1 MKEIYLDNAA
11 TTRVCEEAAAVMQKV
26 LREDY
31 GNPSSLHGKGIQ
43 AEQYLKEARKT
54 IAKSLK
60 CAEKEIIFTSGG
72 TESNNL
78 ALFGGAYAKCRR
90 GKHIISTRIEHASVY
105 NPLIFLEKQGY
116 EVTYLPVDGNGI
128 VSLDALKEALC
139 SDTILVSVMMV
150 NNEIGAI
157 EPVSDI
163 AKIVHLYNP
172 EILFHVDAIQAYG
185 KVPFTPNACGI
196 DLLSVSGHKLQG
208 PKGSGF
214 LYKRDKVRLLPEILG
229 GGQEGDMRS
238 GTENVPA
245 IAGLSEAVKRY
256 FANQNAFRDSMYACK
271 TELLKRVSEMPF
283 AHPNA
288 VFEGEADKLSLEE
301 RVRKTAPH
309 IVSVSFDNIRSEVLL
324 HALEDYGIC
333 VSSGSACSS
342 NHPAISGTLKAIG
355 VPDRYL
361 DSTIRFSFSPE
372 TTVEEIDTACDAL
385 SELVPK
391 LGKFTVH

>member
-11 TTRVCEEAAAVMQKV
+11 TTRACEEAVKAMEKV

-60 CAEKEIIFTSGG
+60 CQEKEVIFTSGG

-78 ALFGGAYAKCRR
+78 ALNGAAFAKIRR
-90 GKHIISTRIEHASVY
+90 GKHIISTCIEHASVY
-105 NPLIFLEKQGY
+105 NPLIFLEKQGF
-116 EVTYLPVDGNGI
+116 EVTYLPVDRNGI
-128 VSLDALKEALC
+128 VSLEALKDALRP
-139 SDTILVSVMMV
+139 DTILVSVMMV
-150 NNEIGAI
+150 NNEIGAV
-157 EPVSDI
+157 EPVFEI
-163 AKIVHLYNP
+163 GKLVHNYNP
-172 EILFHVDAIQAYG
+172 DILFHVDAIQAYG
-185 KVPFTPNACGI
+185 KIPFTPAACNI

-214 LYKRDKVRLLPEILG
+214 LYKRDKVRLIPEILG
-229 GGQEGDMRS
+229 GGQESDMRS

-256 FANQNAFRDSMYACK
+256 FTNQNDFRERMYSCKKAFL
-271 TELLKRVSEMPF
+271 TELETMDF

-288 VFEGEADKLSLEE
+288 VYKDEVNLSSDE
-301 RVRKTAPH
+301 RLHKTAPH
-309 IVSVSFDNIRSEVLL
+309 ILSVSFDSIRSEVLL
-324 HALEDYGIC
+324 HALEDYGIY

-355 VPDRYL
+355 VLDKYL
-361 DSTIRFSFSPE
+361 DSTLRFSFSPE
-372 TTVEEIDTACDAL
+372 TTIEQIKETCVAL
-385 SELVPK
+385 RTLVPK
-391 LGKFTVH
+391 LSKFTVH

>member
-11 TTRVCEEAAAVMQKV
+11 TTRACEEAVAAMEKV

-60 CAEKEIIFTSGG
+60 CQEKEIIFTSGG

-78 ALFGGAYAKCRR
+78 ALFGAAYAKCRR
-90 GKHIISTRIEHASVY
+90 GKHIISTGIEHASVY

-116 EVTYLPVDGNGI
+116 EVTYLPVDRNGI
-128 VSLDALKEALC
+128 VSLEALKEALRP
-139 SDTILVSVMMV
+139 DTILVSVMMV

-157 EPVSDI
+157 EPVSEI
-163 AKIVHLYNP
+163 AKIVHTYNP

-256 FANQNAFRDSMYACK
+256 FQNQNAFRDSMYACK
-271 TELLKRVSEMPF
+271 TELLKQVTEMEF

-288 VFEGEADKLSLEE
+288 VFEEVDSLPIEE

-309 IVSVSFDNIRSEVLL
+309 ILSVSFDKVRSEVLL

-355 VPDRYL
+355 TPDRYL

-372 TTVEEIDTACDAL
+372 TTIGEIDAACTAL
-385 SELVPK
+385 RELVPK

>member
-11 TTRVCEEAAAVMQKV
+11 TTRACEEAVAAMTKV

-60 CAEKEIIFTSGG
+60 CQEKEIIFTSGG

-78 ALFGGAYAKCRR
+78 ALFGAAYAKARR
-90 GKHIISTRIEHASVY
+90 GKHIISTSIEHASVY

-116 EVTYLPVDGNGI
+116 EVTYLPVDRNGI
-128 VSLDALKEALC
+128 VSLDALKEALR
-139 SDTILVSVMMV
+139 SDTILVSVMLV

-157 EPVSDI
+157 EPVTEI
-163 AKIVHLYNP
+163 AKLVHSYNP

-214 LYKRDKVRLLPEILG
+214 LYKKDKVRLLPEILG

-256 FANQNAFRDSMYACK
+256 FQNQNAFRDSMYACK
-271 TELLKRVSEMPF
+271 TELLKQVMTMPF

-288 VFEGEADKLSLEE
+288 VFEEESDTLTIEE

-309 IVSVSFDNIRSEVLL
+309 ILSVSFDNIRSEVLL

-355 VPDRYL
+355 VPDKYL

-372 TTVEEIDTACDAL
+372 TTLEEIRTACDAL
-385 SELVPK
+385 RELVPK
-391 LGKFTVH
+391 LGRFTVH

>member
-11 TTRVCEEAAAVMQKV
+11 TTRACEEAVKAMEKV

-60 CAEKEIIFTSGG
+60 CQEKEIIFTSGG

-78 ALFGGAYAKCRR
+78 ALNGAAFAKNRR
-90 GKHIISTRIEHASVY
+90 GKHIISTCIEHASVY
-105 NPLIFLEKQGY
+105 NPLIFLEKQGF
-116 EVTYLPVDGNGI
+116 EVTYLPVDRNGI
-128 VSLDALKEALC
+128 VSLEVLKDALRP
-139 SDTILVSVMMV
+139 DTILVTVMMV
-150 NNEIGAI
+150 NNEIGAV
-157 EPVSDI
+157 EPVFEI
-163 AKIVHLYNP
+163 GKLVHNYNP
-172 EILFHVDAIQAYG
+172 DILFHVDAIQAYG
-185 KVPFTPNACGI
+185 KIPFTPAACKI

-214 LYKRDKVRLLPEILG
+214 LYKRDKVRLIPEILG
-229 GGQEGDMRS
+229 GGQESDMRS

-256 FANQNAFRDSMYACK
+256 FANQNDFRERMYSCKKAFL
-271 TELLKRVSEMPF
+271 TELETMDF

-288 VFEGEADKLSLEE
+288 VYKDEVNLSSDE
-301 RVRKTAPH
+301 RLHKTAPH
-309 IVSVSFDNIRSEVLL
+309 ILSVSFDSIRSEVLL
-324 HALEDYGIC
+324 HALEDYGIY

-355 VPDRYL
+355 VLDKYL
-361 DSTIRFSFSPE
+361 DSTLRFSFSPE
-372 TTVEEIDTACDAL
+372 TTIEQIKETCVAL
-385 SELVPK
+385 RALVPK
-391 LGKFTVH
+391 LSKFTIH

>member
-11 TTRVCEEAAAVMQKV
+11 TTRACEEAVAAMTKV

-60 CAEKEIIFTSGG
+60 CQEKEIIFTSGG

-78 ALFGGAYAKCRR
+78 ALFGTAYAKARR
-90 GKHIISTRIEHASVY
+90 GKHIISTSIEHASVY

-116 EVTYLPVDGNGI
+116 EVSYLPVDRNGI
-128 VSLDALKEALC
+128 VSLDALKEALR
-139 SDTILVSVMMV
+139 SDTILVSVMLV

-157 EPVSDI
+157 EPVTEI
-163 AKIVHLYNP
+163 AKLVHSYNP

-214 LYKRDKVRLLPEILG
+214 LYKKDKVRLLPEILG

-256 FANQNAFRDSMYACK
+256 FQNQNAFRDSMYACK
-271 TELLKRVSEMPF
+271 TELLKQVMTMPF

-288 VFEGEADKLSLEE
+288 VFEEESDTLTNEE

-309 IVSVSFDNIRSEVLL
+309 ILSVSFDNIRSEVLL

-342 NHPAISGTLKAIG
+342 NHPAVSGTLKAIG
-355 VPDRYL
+355 VPDKYL

-372 TTVEEIDTACDAL
+372 TTLEEIRTACDAL
-385 SELVPK
+385 RELVPK
-391 LGKFTVH
+391 LGRFTVH

>member
-11 TTRVCEEAAAVMQKV
+11 TTRACEEAVAAMEKV

-54 IAKSLK
+54 IAKSVK
-60 CAEKEIIFTSGG
+60 CQEKEIIFTSGG

-78 ALFGGAYAKCRR
+78 ALFGGAYAKARR
-90 GKHIISTRIEHASVY
+90 GKHIISTSIEHASVY

-116 EVTYLPVDGNGI
+116 EVTYLSVDSNGI
-128 VSLDALKEALC
+128 VSLDALKEALR

-150 NNEIGAI
+150 NNEIGAV
-157 EPVSDI
+157 EPVAEI
-163 AKIVHLYNP
+163 AKIVHAYNP

-185 KVPFTPNACGI
+185 KVPFTPSACGI

-256 FANQNAFRDSMYACK
+256 FANQNAFRESMYACK
-271 TELLKRVSEMPF
+271 TELLKQVMDMPF

-288 VFEGEADKLSLEE
+288 VYTEFDTLSLEE
-301 RVRKTAPH
+301 RVHKTAPH
-309 IVSVSFDNIRSEVLL
+309 ILSVSFDNVRSEVLL
-324 HALEDYGIC
+324 HALEEYGIC

-355 VPDRYL
+355 VQDKYL

-372 TTVEEIDTACDAL
+372 TTLDEISVACNAL
-385 SELVPK
+385 RELVPK
-391 LGKFTVH
+391 LSRFTVH